1 MDNGFDFGI
10 SAVIVVLIL
19 IDVYLVARLNK
30 HKRTEALLLKQNKE
44 LKSVQVEL
52 AAQEEKLRHSF
63 HELYVN
69 EEKFRQHEEMSR
81 LMAEGSN
88 DALWIWDMVTDT
100 QIVSERGR
108 ELLGLPEQAI
118 NTKEK
123 WKQLIH
129 PEDLPYMLAKL
140 EEHLSGGNSFYG
152 AEYRIVSPE
161 GGYRWVL
168 SRGKVLLD
176 SQGRPVRMA
185 GSYTDITER
194 KFKEEK
200 IRHMAYYD
208 ALTGLANREMLT
220 ETINQS
226 LAAARQ
232 DGSQGAVLFIDI
244 DNFKQ
249 INDTYGHS
257 WGDKLLVSISGK
269 LTAMVYGAGMV
280 ARWGGDE
287 IIVFLPNI
295 DKAEEFAAYA
305 NKIMRMLEEP
315 ILVNEH
321 VFYITVSAG
330 VALYPMHGDNIDELL
345 RNADT
350 AMYLAKNSGKRTYAM
365 FDKTMHEAVVEKTLM
380 EARLRRTLEQ
390 RELRLLYQPQ
400 FNINTGQVEGF
411 EALLRW
417 ESPDYGL
424 VLPPKFISLAEET
437 GLIVEMGNWVL
448 EQACVFSRQLYASGH
463 GWLYTAV
470 NISVV
475 QLMQEDFVE
484 RVASVLAETGVPPQ
498 YLELEITESVL
509 MERFE
514 ENIRKLET
522 LRDMGVR
529 IALDDFG
536 SGYSSLT
543 YLKKLPIAA
552 LKMDKA
558 FVDDIAVG
566 GIDAAITGSIIEL
579 AHQMGLHVVAEG
591 VENEGQLRY
600 LREKKCDIIQGYL
613 ISCPLPPEAFIIWL
627 QHYGGLLSSHQEA
640 GHSWATYYER

>member
-1 MDNGFDFGI
+1 ML
-10 SAVIVVLIL
+10 LIL
-19 IDVYLVARLNK
+19 IDVYLVVRINK
-30 HKRTEALLLKQNKE
+30 HKRTEALLWQQSEE
-44 LKSVQVEL
+44 LKSAQAEL
-52 AAQEEKLRHSF
+52 AAQEEELRQRF
-63 HELYVN
+63 HELYLN
-69 EEKFRQHEEMSR
+69 EEKIRQHEELSR
-81 LMAEGSN
+81 LVAEGAN
-88 DALWIWDMVTDT
+88 DALWTWDMVTDALV
-100 QIVSERGR
+100 VSERGR
-108 ELLGLPEQAI
+108 ELLGLPEHVV
-118 NTKEK
+118 NTQEK
-123 WKQLIH
+123 WQQLIH
-129 PEDLPYMLAKL
+129 PEDLPHMLDKL
-140 EEHLSGGNSFYG
+140 EEHLSGHNSFYG
-152 AEYRIVSPE
+152 AEYRVALPE
-161 GGYRWVL
+161 DGYRWVL
-168 SRGKVLLD
+168 SRGKVLFD
-176 SQGRPVRMA
+176 SQGQPVRMA

-194 KFKEEK
+194 KYKEEK
-200 IRHMAYYD
+200 INHMAYYD
-208 ALTGLANREMLT
+208 ALTGLANRELLT
-220 ETINQS
+220 ETVNQA

-257 WGDKLLVSISGK
+257 WGDKLLVNISGK
-269 LTAMVYGAGMV
+269 LTALVYGAGMV

-287 IIVFLPNI
+287 IIIFLPNI
-295 DKAEEFAAYA
+295 NKTEEFSTYA
-305 NKIMRMLEEP
+305 DTIMRLLEKP

-321 VFYITVSAG
+321 VFYITASVG
-330 VALYPMHGDNIDELL
+330 VALYPIHGDNIDELL

-350 AMYLAKNSGKRTYAM
+350 AMYLAKNSGKRTYMM

-380 EARLRRTLEQ
+380 EARLRRTVEQ
-390 RELRLLYQPQ
+390 QELRLLYQPQ
-400 FNINTGQVEGF
+400 INANTGQVEGF

-424 VLPPKFISLAEET
+424 VAPPRFISLAEET

-448 EQACVFSRQLYASGH
+448 EQVCSFSRQLHDGGS

-475 QLMQEDFVE
+475 QLMQENFVE
-484 RVASVLAETGVPPQ
+484 KVISVLAETGVPPQ

-514 ENIRKLET
+514 ENIRKLEA
-522 LRDMGVR
+522 LRELGVR

-566 GIDAAITGSIIEL
+566 GVDAAITGSIIEL
-579 AHQMGLHVVAEG
+579 AHQMGLQVVAEG
-591 VENEGQLRY
+591 VENEDQLRY

-613 ISCPLPPEAFIIWL
+613 ISRPLPPEAFIIWL
-627 QHYGGLLSSHQEA
+627 RQHGGLLDS
-640 GHSWATYYER
+640 R